1 MHLSR
6 WAHSWQGT
14 HVKVKGPF
22 AGVGSLLPSCESQ
35 KSRSGGKWSFCFFR
49 PLNHLADPLISFLTA
64 FIEQIWKPLA
74 LIYLENIC
82 HVFMYQY
89 ISVLLQNVPG
99 QVLYK
104 ERGLL
109 SSHLC
114 RSKSMVLTSTLST
127 MVKVSWWMVSRWW
140 EHKRKNPNG
149 KPERWVSQAGSFA
162 LIHSHDNDSPQMT
175 LLVLP

>member
-1 MHLSR
+1 MGTFVTR
-6 WAHSWQGT
+6 DTCEGQGT
-14 HVKVKGPF
+14 ICRSWISPSIMWVPEITF
-22 AGVGSLLPSCESQ
+22 RWQMIFLL
-35 KSRSGGKWSFCFFR
+35 FC